1 MSTIL
6 KSAFSARA
14 TAPPFEPFRIKVV
27 EPIRMSTRQERERIL
42 EEAGF
47 NLFGVDSE
55 NVIVDL
61 LTDSGT
67 AAMSAQQW
75 GALMQADESYAGGA
89 SFRRLQSVVREI
101 TGFDH
106 VIPAHQGR
114 AAERILFS
122 VLCKPGHVIPGNSH
136 FDTTRANIEHTGA
149 EALDLLCSEARE
161 IAAGLPFKGNIDV
174 DALRATVRLL
184 GAKRIPLVMMT
195 VTNNS
200 AGDQP
205 VSLANLRAVKDILA
219 EHGIPLYL
227 DACRFSQN
235 AYFIQQREAGYR
247 NKTAKE
253 IAREMFSLADGCTMS
268 AKKDGLANM
277 GGFIAL
283 RDGELARRLKD
294 VLILTEGFP
303 TYGGLSGRDLEAIA
317 IGLGEALDDR
327 YLHYHANVTRW
338 LGESLAA
345 EGVPIIE
352 PPGGHAVYLDASR
365 FMEHLPATAHAGHA
379 LAAELYLEAGIRTAT
394 MRFPRFHDMSP
405 DEPQTE
411 LVRLALPSR
420 VYTASHI
427 QYVIDAVVRVYR
439 NRASIDGLEMTYTPP
454 FLRNFTARFA
464 RMSVD
469 PRSHS
474 PLDSRGPS
482 ETSNNGHGRLP

>member
-1 MSTIL
+1 MPTIFR
-6 KSAFSARA
+6 SAFPAPVA
-14 TAPPFEPFRIKVV
+14 APPFEPFRIKVV

-42 EEAGF
+42 EKAGF
-47 NLFGVDSE
+47 NLFGIDSE
-55 NVIVDL
+55 NVLVDL

-89 SFRRLQSVVREI
+89 SFRRLESAVREI

-106 VIPAHQGR
+106 VIPTHQGR

-122 VLCKPGHVIPGNSH
+122 VLSRPGHVIPGNSH

-149 EALDLLCSEARE
+149 EALDLLCGEARQ
-161 IAAGLPFKGNIDV
+161 ISAALPFKGNIDV
-174 DALRATVRLL
+174 DALRATVERL
-184 GAKRIPLVMMT
+184 GPERIPLAMMT

-205 VSLANLRAVKDILA
+205 VSMANLRAAKAVLA

-247 NKTAKE
+247 DKTAKE

-283 RDGELARRLKD
+283 RDEELARRLKD

-317 IGLGEALDDR
+317 IGLEEALDDR
-327 YLHYHANVTRW
+327 YLHYHASITRW

-365 FMEHLPATAHAGHA
+365 FMEHLPAAAHPGHA
-379 LAAELYLEAGIRTAT
+379 LAAELYLEGGIRTAT
-394 MRFPRFHDMSP
+394 MRFPRLQGMSAN
-405 DEPQTE
+405 DPQTE

-420 VYTASHI
+420 VYTASHL

-439 NRASIDGLEMTYTPP
+439 NRAAVGGLEMTYTPP

-464 RMSVD
+464 RIGAN
-469 PRSHS
+469 PASHA
-474 PLDSRGPS
+474 PLASGGPS
-482 ETSNNGHGRLP
+482 EPPYNGHGRLP